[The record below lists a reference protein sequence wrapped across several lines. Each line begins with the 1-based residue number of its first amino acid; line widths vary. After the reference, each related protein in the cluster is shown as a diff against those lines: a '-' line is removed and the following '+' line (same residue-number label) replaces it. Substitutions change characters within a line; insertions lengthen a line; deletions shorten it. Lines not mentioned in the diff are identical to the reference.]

1 MSVQCYTSQ
10 RKLPQVELRQR
21 KAIQVNANPSQL
33 AQLHAISNASLQR
46 CTQAG
51 TAEWGGGAIE

>member
-1 MSVQCYTSQ
+1 M
-10 RKLPQVELRQR
+10 PQVELRQR

-51 TAEWGGGAIE
+51 TAEWGGVQLSN